1 MIRKK
6 INSIIGY
13 FLDRQES
20 NIDKKNILLVGSN
33 LTPEDKRDI
42 ENRLKFYCPGT
53 SLTISSPVRAYFRFK
68 PVLLSGST
76 HLINPRMDK
85 IRAGIFNIDSHTNH
99 ADGWSWSRLAVICSE
114 KGTDPLLI
122 KKKFSTRIELLKK
135 ENLSKCYLFG
145 TGPSLGKANTRD
157 WSDGYRVVC
166 NTIVRNKSLWNHID
180 PHFIVAGDAIYHF
193 GHTQF
198 AKTFRLDLALR
209 LAETETFFVYPD
221 LFDPIVQREL
231 NDFSERLIPIPVR
244 PRNQI
249 HQDLTVSF
257 TLPGQG
263 NVLPLLLLPVGC
275 TLSNNI
281 FMWGFDGRAPND
293 TLFWSNS
300 ATESYPELLD
310 ELKIAHPAFFNHYVP
325 KEDPFKYVKNVHG
338 DILENCLTDAEK
350 NGFHFTM
357 MHHSWTP
364 VLQKRANYD
373 EELPREY

>member
-6 INSIIGY
+6 INSIIGF
-13 FLDRQES
+13 FLDWHGA

-33 LTPEDKRDI
+33 LTQEDKRDI
-42 ENRLKFYCPGT
+42 ETRLKFYCPGT
-53 SLTISSPVRAYFRFK
+53 SLMRSSPVRAYFSFK
-68 PVLLSGST
+68 PVLFSGSNY
-76 HLINPRMDK
+76 LIDPRMDK
-85 IRAGIFNIDSHTNH
+85 LRAGIFNIDSHTNH
-99 ADGWSWSRLAVICSE
+99 ADGWSWSNLAVTCSE
-114 KGTDPLLI
+114 KVTDPLLI

-145 TGPSLGKANTRD
+145 TGPSLGKANARD

-180 PHFIVAGDAIYHF
+180 PHFIVAGDTIYHF
-193 GHTQF
+193 GHTRF
-198 AKTFRLDLALR
+198 AKTFRQDLALR

-221 LFDPIVQREL
+221 LFDPIVRREM

-244 PRNQI
+244 SRNQI
-249 HQDLTVSF
+249 DQDLTVTFS
-257 TLPGQG
+257 LPGLG

-275 TLSNNI
+275 TLSKNI
-281 FMWGFDGRAPND
+281 FLWGFDGRAPDD

-310 ELKIAHPAFFNHYVP
+310 ELKKAHPAFFDHYVP

-338 DILENCLTDAEK
+338 DILENCLTNAEK

-373 EELPREY
+373 